1 MLELLSYPFTA
12 MGTACVL
19 HIYSFKQGGD
29 EVAQRAISEVCRI
42 EARYSRY
49 RTDSVLSEINRAA
62 KQGASV
68 EVDEETAGLLDYAW
82 SCYQKSDG
90 LFDISSGILRRA
102 WDFSQPRL
110 PEQKAIDL
118 VLPHIGLEKIIWDP
132 PRLTFTL
139 PGLELDLGG
148 ICKEYAA
155 DRAAAVCMEQGIEHG
170 LIDLGGDIH
179 VIGPSPIGEPWHIQ
193 INHPR
198 NPEASI
204 ATIEI
209 RQGSLA
215 TSGDYERYIELAGT
229 RYCHILNPFT
239 GRPVHALSS
248 VSVLAADCLVAG
260 TLSTIAML
268 KEKKG
273 IQWLLD
279 MNVPHLWM
287 DEAGG
292 VGGTLPSSVSL

>member
-1 MLELLSYPFTA
+1 MLELFSFPFSA

-19 HIYSFKQGGD
+19 HIYSAQQAGD
-29 EVAQRAISEVCRI
+29 RIAEHARAEAFRI

-62 KQGASV
+62 AQGASI

-82 SCYQKSDG
+82 YCYRKSDG
-90 LFDISSGILRRA
+90 LFDITSGILRRA

-110 PEQKAIDL
+110 PDQETIDL
-118 VLPHIGLEKIIWDP
+118 LLPHIGLEKVIWDA
-132 PRLTFTL
+132 PRLTFTS
-139 PGLELDLGG
+139 PGMELDFGG

-155 DRAAAVCMEQGIEHG
+155 DRVAAACKDQGIEHG
-170 LIDLGGDIH
+170 LVDLGGDIH
-179 VIGPSPIGEPWHIQ
+179 VIGPSPIGELWHIQ

-215 TSGDYERYIELAGT
+215 TSGDYERFIEVDGK
-229 RYCHILNPFT
+229 RYCHILNPLT
-239 GRPVHALSS
+239 GRPVHTLSS
-248 VSVLAADCLVAG
+248 VCVLADDCLVAG

-292 VGGTLPSSVSL
+292 VGGTLPSSVCL